1 MPRVVFKADSVSV
14 RSHRICDCITILQCA
29 IGGEVKVLS
38 TISIPV
44 YQEKRPL
51 LTTFIYE
58 KPMKDGEW
66 PGWGSGILGD
76 CGSLDPGSI
85 PGPGPSPLTIL
96 PELDTAVRTLGI
108 GLRNWL
114 PTVRALVRHPV
125 GMSDSR
131 SVPEVRRSP
140 LGAVELYGRSVS
152 DHLCEL

>member
-85 PGPGPSPLTIL
+85 PGPGPISR
-96 PELDTAVRTLGI
+96 EACAAVRACCVA
-108 GLRNWL
+108 LRDRL
-114 PTVRALVRHPV
+114 SAGGTF
-125 GMSDSR
+125 
-131 SVPEVRRSP
+131 E
-140 LGAVELYGRSVS
+140 
-152 DHLCEL
+152 